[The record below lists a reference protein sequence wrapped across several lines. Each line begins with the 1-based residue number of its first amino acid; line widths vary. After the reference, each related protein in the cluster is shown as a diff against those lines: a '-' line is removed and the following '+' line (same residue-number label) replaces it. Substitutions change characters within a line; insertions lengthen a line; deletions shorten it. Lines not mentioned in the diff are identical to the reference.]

1 MSTTGP
7 MPEDRMPRP
16 APAPPGWYLD
26 RATGRSRWWDGAR
39 WADDFTP
46 EAYPASS
53 NATPYFR
60 PPPPDE
66 KTAGIAGVLTFFFPG
81 AGHLYLGDNQKAVPH
96 LIVNSIGLLLAFTV
110 ILLPISA
117 LAWAVTLAMTLPT
130 VKRDTDR
137 ANALALA
144 EYQRRWGG

>member
-7 MPEDRMPRP
+7 MPEDRMSRP

-26 RATGRSRWWDGAR
+26 RATGQSRWWDGAR
-39 WADDFTP
+39 WADDSTP

-96 LIVNSIGLLLAFTV
+96 LLPAATHRCLTV
-110 ILLPISA
+110 AEPG
-117 LAWAVTLAMTLPT
+117 AVQ
-130 VKRDTDR
+130 R
-137 ANALALA
+137 ANHLGVGPLM
-144 EYQRRWGG
+144 GPNGVK